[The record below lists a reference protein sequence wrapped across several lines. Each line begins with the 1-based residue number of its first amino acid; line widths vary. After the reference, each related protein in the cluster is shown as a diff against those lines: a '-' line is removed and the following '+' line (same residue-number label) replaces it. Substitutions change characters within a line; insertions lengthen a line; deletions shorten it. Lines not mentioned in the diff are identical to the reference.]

1 MNRLA
6 YGATLALIVTAVLTP
21 SASADVGGGT
31 PTTGVASEAPAA
43 PADPAVAAPAA
54 GTPAPDAVAPQVS
67 TTRSVSLTR
76 SQTRS
81 VQRKVNVRPDGK
93 IGAKTR
99 SAIRRYQARR
109 DLTRTGR
116 PNLETLRTMRLAFA
130 ATIERRLSKAT
141 NAHASVPNATPAALA
156 NALSAAQSAI
166 GTPYRNAGT
175 TTAGFDCSGFTVWAF
190 EKAGIELPR
199 TSFEQYRLGTE
210 VAQEEIQVGDL
221 VFFSSAG
228 PGASH
233 VGIATSATTVISAT
247 SSGVKEH
254 QIDDSYWG
262 SRYVGAK
269 RLTAA

>member
-6 YGATLALIVTAVLTP
+6 YGATLALIVTAVLAP

-31 PTTGVASEAPAA
+31 PIAGAASAAAPAA
-43 PADPAVAAPAA
+43 PAP
-54 GTPAPDAVAPQVS
+54 AVAPQVS

-76 SQTRS
+76 RQTRS
-81 VQRKVNVRPDGK
+81 VQRRVNVRPDGK

-109 DLTRTGR
+109 DLKTTGR

-130 ATIERRLSKAT
+130 DAIERRMSKST
-141 NAHASVPNATPAALA
+141 SAHASVPDATPAALA
-156 NALSAAQSAI
+156 GALAATQSAI
-166 GTPYRNAGT
+166 GSPYRSGGT
-175 TTAGFDCSGFTVWAF
+175 TTAGFDCSGLMVWAF
-190 EKAGIELPR
+190 QKAGVKLPR
-199 TSFEQYRLGTE
+199 TSFEQYRLGTA

-233 VGIATSATTVISAT
+233 VGIATSPTTVISAT
-247 SSGVKEH
+247 SSGVKQH
-254 QIDDSYWG
+254 QVDDGYWG
-262 SRYVGAK
+262 SRYVGA
-269 RLTAA
+269 RRIATA

>member
-1 MNRLA
+1 VNRLA
-6 YGATLALIVTAVLTP
+6 YGATLALVMTAVLAP

-31 PTTGVASEAPAA
+31 PIAPAASAVPAAPAA
-43 PADPAVAAPAA
+43 PAPAAPS
-54 GTPAPDAVAPQVS
+54 PVS

-76 SQTRS
+76 RQTRS
-81 VQRKVNVRPDGK
+81 VQRKVNVRPDGE

-109 DLTRTGR
+109 DLKRTGR

-130 ATIERRLSKAT
+130 DTIERRMSKTT
-141 NAHASVPNATPAALA
+141 NAHASVPGATPAALVA
-156 NALSAAQSAI
+156 ALGAAQSAI

-175 TTAGFDCSGFTVWAF
+175 TTAGFDCSGLTVWAF
-190 EKAGIELPR
+190 QKAGIQLPR

-210 VAQEEIQVGDL
+210 VAQEQIQVGDL

-247 SSGVKEH
+247 SSGVMEH
-254 QIDDSYWG
+254 EIDDDYWG
-262 SRYVGAK
+262 RHYVGAR
-269 RLTAA
+269 RLATA